1 MSGKTNKFFVLKNFK
16 ILKSK
21 HAENSSN
28 SESSDDIVAEAE
40 RIIDTYLYRIGYD
53 KKGGK
58 RQKKPW
64 ALEFLLPS
72 AVVAAAVY
80 FAVHFIR

>member
-1 MSGKTNKFFVLKNFK
+1 MNGKTKKFFSLKNFK

-21 HAENSSN
+21 HEGGSG
-28 SESSDDIVAEAE
+28 SESSGDIVAEAE

-64 ALEFLLPS
+64 LLEFFLPS
-72 AVVAAAVY
+72 FVIAAAVY
-80 FAVHFIR
+80 FVVHFIK

>member
-1 MSGKTNKFFVLKNFK
+1 MNGKTKKFFVLKNFK
-16 ILKSK
+16 LLKSK
-21 HAENSSN
+21 HENDENFEPSG
-28 SESSDDIVAEAE
+28 DIVAEAE

-64 ALEFLLPS
+64 LLEFLLPS
-72 AVVAAAVY
+72 AFVAAAVY
-80 FAVHFIR
+80 FAVHFIV

>member
-21 HAENSSN
+21 HQDGGKN

-64 ALEFLLPS
+64 LLEFLIPS
-72 AVVAAAVY
+72 ALVAAAVY
-80 FAVHFIR
+80 FAVHFIK